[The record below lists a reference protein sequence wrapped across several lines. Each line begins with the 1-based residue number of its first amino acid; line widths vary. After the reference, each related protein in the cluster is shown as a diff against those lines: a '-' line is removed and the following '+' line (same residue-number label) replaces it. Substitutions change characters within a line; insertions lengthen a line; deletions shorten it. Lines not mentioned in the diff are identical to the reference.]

1 MELVKKFINKFLK
14 CFDRKLIKISKNP
27 DFAILLVNFMNF
39 YKINYVLDIG
49 ANIGQF
55 AISIRNAGYK
65 KNILSFEPINQVY
78 NKLIINSSKDEL
90 WSVYKRCCVGEKNK
104 KITFNVSKN
113 LVSSSVL
120 KVNTQHIENEKNS
133 ESSKKIKV
141 NMITLDS
148 FFNKKKK
155 LLNFNILLKLDVQGY
170 ELNVLKGIKKNI
182 KNISAILCEVSLDR
196 LYFNQPLWLDLVFFL
211 KKNNFIIWL
220 FERGFSNYN
229 TGRTLQLD
237 ILFVNKK
244 FLN

>member
-1 MELVKKFINKFLK
+1 MQLVKKFINKFLK
-14 CFDRKLIKISKNP
+14 CFDGKLIKISKNP
-27 DFAILLVNFMNF
+27 DFAILLVNFINCH
-39 YKINYVLDIG
+39 KINYVLDIG

-78 NKLIINSSKDEL
+78 KKLIINSSKDEL
-90 WSVYKRCCVGEKNK
+90 WNVYKRCCVGEKNK
-104 KITFNVSKN
+104 KVSLNISKN
-113 LVSSSVL
+113 LVSSSIF
-120 KVNTQHIENEKNS
+120 KVNSLHIENEKNS
-133 ESSKKIKV
+133 ESIRKIIV

-148 FFNKKKK
+148 LINKKKN
-155 LLNFNILLKLDVQGY
+155 LLNYNMLLKLDVQGY

-182 KNISAILCEVSLDR
+182 KNIAAILCEVSLDR
-196 LYFNQPLWLDLVFFL
+196 LYFNQPLWLDLVSYL

-220 FERGFSNYN
+220 VERGFSNYN

>member
-1 MELVKKFINKFLK
+1 MQLVKKFINKFLK
-14 CFDRKLIKISKNP
+14 YFDRKLIKISKNP
-27 DFAILLVNFMNF
+27 DFAILLVNFIN
-39 YKINYVLDIG
+39 YHKINYVLDIG

-78 NKLIINSSKDEL
+78 KKLIINSSKDEL
-90 WSVYKRCCVGEKNK
+90 WKVYNRCCVGEKNK
-104 KITFNVSKN
+104 KVSLNISKN
-113 LVSSSVL
+113 LVSSSIF
-120 KVNTQHIENEKNS
+120 KVNSLHIENEKNS
-133 ESSKKIKV
+133 ESTKKIIV

-148 FFNKKKK
+148 LFNKKKN
-155 LLNFNILLKLDVQGY
+155 LLNYNMLLKLDVQGY

-182 KNISAILCEVSLDR
+182 KNISAVLCEVSLDR
-196 LYFNQPLWLDLVFFL
+196 LYFNQPLWLDLVSYL

-220 FERGFSNYN
+220 VERGFCNYH
-229 TGRTLQLD
+229 TGRILQLD